1 MYGYVFDSFVQDGK
15 FRSEAQRIES
25 RLAALGIQG
34 RQEKITILKSL
45 TDACQKM
52 IKRGIETLV
61 VVGNDETVLKVL
73 PIAVE
78 HGIPL
83 GLIPVGPEQRIA
95 KSLGIPIGID
105 ACDVLSRRI
114 MRRIDVGRAGASFF
128 LLDAVLPANAMV
140 GCDEQYTV
148 SVTDPHA
155 AMSVANIVDPRPDA
169 QPDDGFLTLMVRGK
183 GQGGWMRRHDEVSY
197 FFTQRAEVKTTRHG
211 EQVVLDGH
219 HIVKTPVVLSIQPK
233 LLSIIVGRERSFR

>member
-45 TDACQKM
+45 IDACQTM

-73 PIAVE
+73 PVAVE

-83 GLIPVGPEQRIA
+83 GIIPVGPQQRIA
-95 KSLGIPIGID
+95 KTLGIPMGID
-105 ACDVLSRRI
+105 ACDVLSKRI

-128 LLDAVLPANAMV
+128 LLEATLPASAFV
-140 GCDEQYTV
+140 TCDDQYTV
-148 SVTDPHA
+148 SGTDA
-155 AMSVANIVDPRPDA
+155 QAMMSVANIVDPRPEA
-169 QPDDGFLTLMVRGK
+169 QPDDGYLTLIVKGK
-183 GQGGWMRRHDEVSY
+183 SRGGWLQRQEEMSY

-211 EQVVLDGH
+211 EQVVLDGN

-233 LLSIIVGRERSFR
+233 LLSIIVGRERNFR